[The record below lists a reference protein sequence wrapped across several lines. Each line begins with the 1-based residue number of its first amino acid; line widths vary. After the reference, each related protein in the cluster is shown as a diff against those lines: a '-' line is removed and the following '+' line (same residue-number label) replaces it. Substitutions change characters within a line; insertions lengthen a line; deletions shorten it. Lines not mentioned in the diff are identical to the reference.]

1 MEWLKK
7 IQKSV
12 FSSFKSVLFN
22 FKEFVCIYI
31 AIVIVQLLFGVWT
44 LSAYTNYYAN
54 DTFFYDAY
62 TYDIV
67 VKGSSHNVTNMA
79 NKINYDVNHGSDI
92 VESFMSNKN
101 EIGVDLYKGQLES
114 FKEKYLKD
122 IILEIDYTVTPKYVY
137 RSEIRDEI
145 VVSSILL
152 GAVSFL
158 IGILIL
164 SVMYSVRTNHYK
176 YQYGL
181 YMTFGADKRMLGSIS
196 LNELLSINTLTVI
209 PSAII
214 SYLLALTLY
223 SGSGVSIV
231 IEPLQILMY
240 LFVTYLSV
248 IIAACISLG
257 GFFGKAPIDLITTA
271 DNSNFVS
278 SPRHSLHLFGKNLP
292 IGYES
297 YSVWRFRKYIA
308 RLVLGAV
315 LFSVVF
321 VSGIYCAN
329 MIKTENE
336 VPCEE
341 FTVDFRYYEKDPDNR
356 KRANREAAWILPELL
371 KIDNVD
377 SVTFEQ
383 SKTLSERLDHILI
396 EPGTELAGAN
406 ASVPTNEAEGY
417 SRATNK
423 CRYVCLSLLALEN
436 YEAMYSVDYLEGYNA
451 AKVLANDDM
460 IIVSESLY
468 GAKAFDFEVGDKVM
482 VAEKKTVTGQ
492 MIPESD
498 PMKFLRQQIDNC
510 TFEYKEYTVGAVIN
524 DNSVEGSI
532 ILGMTPDEY
541 QKITGNAQVISEFSV
556 YARSG
561 LELAEINRLNSDVH
575 TLLSEYE
582 AWTCE
587 NTNNSVYAI
596 VDNRINLPGVIYLM
610 CVLVLLISPVVW
622 IFSQVMFYNK
632 REQEFRTLTSIGAT
646 LKEIGGIHAVSGA
659 IVFVVSFIVN
669 FALSRLICFAIYRLF
684 TNLLPRLGITGINA
698 SFDSFVPLP
707 VVLLCAAVSA
717 VCGCISSLIPFIIYK
732 NKLKREQMDVD
743 LTSAELQSEV

>member
-1 MEWLKK
+1 MELLKK
-7 IQKSV
+7 IKKSV
-12 FSSFKSVLFN
+12 LSSFKSVIYN

-31 AIVIVQLLFGVWT
+31 AIVIVQLLLGVWT
-44 LSAYTNYYAN
+44 LSTYTNYYAN
-54 DTFFYDAY
+54 DSLFNDAY
-62 TYDIV
+62 AHDV
-67 VKGSSHNVTNMA
+67 LVKGSNHNITNIA
-79 NKINYDVNHGSDI
+79 NKINYDINQGSEI
-92 VESFMSNKN
+92 VEGFVSYKN
-101 EIGVDLYKGQLES
+101 EIGIDLHKGQFES
-114 FKEKYLKD
+114 FKETYLKK
-122 IILEIDYTVTPKYVY
+122 IILEVDYTVTPRYVY

-145 VVSSILL
+145 VISSVLL
-152 GAVSFL
+152 GIVSFL

-181 YMTFGADKRMLGSIS
+181 YMTFGADKRMLGSIA

-209 PSAII
+209 PSGVI
-214 SYLLALTLY
+214 SYILALTVY
-223 SGSGVSIV
+223 SNSGVSIV
-231 IEPLQILMY
+231 IEPLQILIY
-240 LFVTYLSV
+240 LLMSYLSV

-257 GFFGKAPIDLITTA
+257 GFFGKVPVDLITTA

-278 SPRHSLHLFGKNLP
+278 SPKRSLHLFGKNMP

-315 LFSVVF
+315 IFSVVF

-341 FTVDFRYYEKDPDNR
+341 FTVDFKYYEKDPDNR
-356 KRANREAAWILPELL
+356 NRANREAAWLLPELL

-383 SKTLSERLDHILI
+383 SKPLSERMDHILI
-396 EPGTELAGAN
+396 APGTELAGTN
-406 ASVPTNEAEGY
+406 ASVPSNEADGY

-423 CRYVCLSLLALEN
+423 CRYLCLSFLALQN
-436 YEAMYSVDYLEGYNA
+436 YESMYSVEYLEGYNA
-451 AKVLANDDM
+451 AKLLADDDM
-460 IIVSESLY
+460 IVVSESLY
-468 GAKAFDFEVGDKVM
+468 GAKAFDFEVGDKVI

-492 MIPESD
+492 MIPGSD
-498 PMKFLRQQIDNC
+498 PMKFLRQQINNC
-510 TFEYKEYTVGAVIN
+510 TFEYKEYTVGAVVS

-541 QKITGNAQVISEFSV
+541 QKITGNAQVISEFSL
-556 YARSG
+556 YAKPG
-561 LELAEINRLNSDVH
+561 LALEDINRLNSDVDS
-575 TLLSEYE
+575 LLAEYE

-610 CVLVLLISPVVW
+610 CILVLLISPVVW
-622 IFSQVMFYNK
+622 IFSQMMFYNK

-646 LKEIGGIHAVSGA
+646 LKQIGGIHAVSGA
-659 IVFVVSFIVN
+659 IVFFISFIVN

-684 TNLLPRLGITGINA
+684 TNLLPRLGIKGINA

-707 VVLLCAAVSA
+707 ILLLCAAVSA

-732 NKLKREQMDVD
+732 NKLKREQMVVD
-743 LTSAELQSEV
+743 LTSAELGSEV